1 MSSGEAAT
9 MRRDRPWLIGVP
21 IEKRDSLII
30 TADDGM
36 QFAVSSEGDLAS
48 AWQAL
53 IVAGVRPG

>member
-1 MSSGEAAT
+1 